1 MNEILRR
8 FMTDRDI
15 RTTPA
20 LVDLVYDVAGAE
32 TGGWFHDELA
42 KGP

>member
-8 FMTDRDI
+8 FMTDPAI

-20 LVDLVYDVAGAE
+20 LIDVVYDVAGAE
-32 TGGWFHDELA
+32 TGGWFREELA